1 MAEAQLLA
9 ELEESKAEIQRLKE
23 SLSGGTPTVHK
34 DLSSVSLI
42 PKWSGLD
49 SGVPIEEFLTSI
61 EGVSYIGKWE
71 ESDQIR
77 IAVLKLSDAARLF
90 YNGCP
95 ELHEKNVTWQMF
107 NNVFSQ
113 RFKDT
118 HTDQHNFMRLQT
130 ARQKKNESPQQF
142 ADRCRAL
149 SQKIMCKTSDPVAQS
164 IHREN
169 AELMLL
175 ASFVSGLVCRTARY
189 WTGPI
194 YRSSGSRKP
203 KNKFGLMKVFMRN
216 LIIRLDCQRG
226 HPVGPARM
234 TISLSAHLT
243 RQRSITCVV
252 SATNL
257 RTALASQQPQLPGM
271 HRRKL
276 KSGVMS
282 ANGYDTSLESA
293 LPDEGKPKI
302 LRTHVGKRNR
312 TNFGS
317 VRVSQKISHLK

>member
-1 MAEAQLLA
+1 M
-9 ELEESKAEIQRLKE
+9 
-23 SLSGGTPTVHK
+23 
-34 DLSSVSLI
+34 
-42 PKWSGLD
+42 
-49 SGVPIEEFLTSI
+49 
-61 EGVSYIGKWE
+61 
-71 ESDQIR
+71 
-77 IAVLKLSDAARLF
+77 
-90 YNGCP
+90 
-95 ELHEKNVTWQMF
+95 
-107 NNVFSQ
+107 
-113 RFKDT
+113 
-118 HTDQHNFMRLQT
+118 
-130 ARQKKNESPQQF
+130 
-142 ADRCRAL
+142 
-149 SQKIMCKTSDPVAQS
+149 AQS

-169 AELMLL
+169 AERKLL
-175 ASFVSGLVCRTARY
+175 ASFVAGLAGTPGKQVRY
-189 WTGPI
+189 EGPRVI
-194 YRSSGSRKP
+194 DQAVSIAIRVQEAEKQERFNES
-203 KNKFGLMKVFMRN
+203 FMQN